1 MTIIISKKYK
11 ILNKIGEGAFGK
23 IFVSENID
31 TKEKVAIK
39 IEKINMYNTTLI
51 KNEARIYTYLKDIF
65 GIPKIREYGKVKNY
79 NYLVMDLFKK
89 SLNNNTNNNGICLK
103 LILDYSLQMICRIE
117 DIHNKGIIHRD
128 IKPDNFL
135 LDDNEKC
142 IYLIDFGLS
151 KSFKNE
157 KGEHIKLRNDNS
169 LLGTFDYVSI
179 NIHNGITASRRDDIE
194 SIGYILLYL
203 FIGFLPWKNIDFNN
217 NNEEEKNNKILE
229 FKKNINYGDY
239 NIPGEFIIYINYCR
253 NMKFDDKP
261 NYNYLKCL
269 LYNLYKLN

>member
-157 KGEHIKLRNDNS
+157 NGEHIKLRNDNS

>member
-89 SLNNNTNNNGICLK
+89 SLNNNTKNNGICLK